1 MQCLLMPTHC
11 AIVHC
16 ATGGRTVRLSS
27 PDEAGVWP
35 ISMQPLAA
43 KLDKAS
49 AVAAGLVSSV
59 IQR

>member
-1 MQCLLMPTHC
+1 MPVDADTLRYC
-11 AIVHC
+11 SVC
-16 ATGGRTVRLSS
+16 YTGGRTVRLSS